1 MPVQTGSRLER
12 LERLQRRT
20 QHERQSAERR
30 DDRLALPRLRDLE
43 QQVNDALKAE
53 RQALFGNSVDQR
65 LKEIG
70 VTAKAIRTWAVERGL
85 TKAQRGRLGAELV
98 EAYIQHHQI

>member
-30 DDRLALPRLRDLE
+30 DDRLAVPRLLE
-43 QQVNDALKAE
+43 LEAKVNDALKAE

-70 VTAKAIRTWAVERGL
+70 VTAKAIRTWALAEGL
-85 TKAQRGRLGAELV
+85 TRAQRGRLGAELV